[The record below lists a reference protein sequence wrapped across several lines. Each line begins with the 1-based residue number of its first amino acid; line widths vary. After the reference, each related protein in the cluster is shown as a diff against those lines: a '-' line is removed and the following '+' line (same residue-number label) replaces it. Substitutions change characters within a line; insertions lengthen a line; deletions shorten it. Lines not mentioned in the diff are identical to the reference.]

1 MMCQWNWCFPSMVS
15 MAKWQHSCRMG
26 VWKGD
31 SICLQ
36 TPNHQEH
43 YLNSFPTDTC
53 SVEPLKIALLLGN
66 CRGLY
71 YLLASCVL
79 GMIRIRA
86 IPVNQSSKSPRRLQQ
101 RRNGVDSAMAS
112 HLAEKERRLQ
122 EAWRVVAG
130 EGRRR
135 RESVRT
141 TKIHLGKSHLLSSV
155 LSTTFNQFKNCKTLG
170 FIIELATLASIKSL
184 WVPPL
189 QAQRQ
194 LTLELRQIETEE
206 RSNQDCW
213 AVCWAAR
220 VKQSESRLWLVH
232 DF

>member
-1 MMCQWNWCFPSMVS
+1 MMRQWNWCFPSIVS

-135 RESVRT
+135 RESVRWTRWT
-141 TKIHLGKSHLLSSV
+141 TNK
-155 LSTTFNQFKNCKTLG
+155 
-170 FIIELATLASIKSL
+170 
-184 WVPPL
+184 P
-189 QAQRQ
+189 
-194 LTLELRQIETEE
+194 RQITLTFICFVNIWPLINL
-206 RSNQDCW
+206 RT
-213 AVCWAAR
+213 
-220 VKQSESRLWLVH
+220 VKHWDLSLSWPL
-232 DF
+232 